1 MSEDF
6 IETLKEYQP
15 AFGLNLPEEAL
26 SRLSDHYDLILKHNA
41 LLHLVAPGKPEEFA
55 IRHILESLMLL
66 EFLPENSKFADVGSG
81 AGLPGIPCLLAR
93 RDLHGFLIE
102 SKQKKAQFL
111 SEAREKLGLKDRL
124 TIINRQF
131 EEIRKPDV
139 RTVTCRA
146 LDKFTQKLPALLKWS
161 ENSYMVFFG
170 GENLREELRKYGLTF
185 REKLLPLSEKRFLF
199 QIKKTKI

>member
-1 MSEDF
+1 MRTDLIAALTEHQ
-6 IETLKEYQP
+6 ET
-15 AFGLNLPEEAL
+15 FG
-26 SRLSDHYDLILKHNA
+26 SKLSDSAVTRLADYYDLVQKHNPI
-41 LLHLVAPGKPEEFA
+41 LHLVAPGSTEDFA
-55 IRHILESLMLL
+55 VRHILESLTLL
-66 EFLPENSKFADVGSG
+66 EYLPENSKFADVGTG
-81 AGLPGIPCLLAR
+81 AGLPGIPCLLIR
-93 RDLHGFLIE
+93 QDLHGYLIE

-111 SEAREKLGLKDRL
+111 SEARAILELKNRM

-139 RTVTCRA
+139 RIVTCRA

-170 GENLREELRKYGLTF
+170 GENLRAELRKHGLTF

>member
-1 MSEDF
+1 MRTDLIKALTEHQ
-6 IETLKEYQP
+6 ET
-15 AFGLNLPEEAL
+15 FGLK
-26 SRLSDHYDLILKHNA
+26 LSDSAVARLVDYYELVQKHNG
-41 LLHLVAPGKPEEFA
+41 LLHLVAPSSAEEFA
-55 IRHILESLMLL
+55 VRHILESLTLL
-66 EFLPENSKFADVGSG
+66 EYLPENSKFADVGTG
-81 AGLPGIPCLLAR
+81 AGLPGIPCLLVR
-93 RDLHGFLIE
+93 HDLHGYLIE

-111 SEAREKLGLKDRL
+111 SEAREKLELKTRM

-131 EEIRKPDV
+131 EEVRKPDA
-139 RTVTCRA
+139 RIVTCRA

-170 GENLREELRKYGLTF
+170 GENLRAELRRHGLTF

>member
-1 MSEDF
+1 MDDLIKVLEKHQA
-6 IETLKEYQP
+6 E
-15 AFGLNLPEEAL
+15 FGLQLGAETV
-26 SRLSDHYDLILKHNA
+26 SRLSEYYELILKHNP
-41 LLHLVAPGKPEEFA
+41 LLHLVAPGSVEDFA
-55 IRHILESLMLL
+55 VRHILESLTLL
-66 EFLPENSKFADVGSG
+66 EYLPENSRFADVGTG

-93 RDLHGFLIE
+93 KDLHGFLIE

-139 RTVTCRA
+139 RVVTCRA

-170 GENLREELRKYGLTF
+170 GENLREELRKHGLTF

>member
-1 MSEDF
+1 MDKDLIDALVEHQGS
-6 IETLKEYQP
+6 
-15 AFGLNLPEEAL
+15 FGLNLSEAVL
-26 SRLSDHYDLILKHNA
+26 LRLSEYYALIQKHNHI
-41 LLHLVAPGKPEEFA
+41 LHLVAPGSAEDFA
-55 IRHILESLMLL
+55 VRHILESLTLL
-66 EFLPENSKFADVGSG
+66 EYLPEGSKFADVGTG

-93 RDLHGFLIE
+93 EDLHGFLIE

-111 SEAREKLGLKDRL
+111 SEAREKLGLKNRL

-131 EEIRKPDV
+131 EEIRKPDA
-139 RTVTCRA
+139 RTITCRA

-170 GENLREELRKYGLTF
+170 GDNLREELRKHELTF

>member
-1 MSEDF
+1 MDDLIKALEKHQA
-6 IETLKEYQP
+6 E
-15 AFGLNLPEEAL
+15 FGLQLGAGTI
-26 SRLSDHYDLILKHNA
+26 SRLSQYYELVLKHNP
-41 LLHLVAPGKPEEFA
+41 LLHLVGPASAEDFA
-55 IRHILESLMLL
+55 IRHILESLTLL
-66 EFLPENSKFADVGSG
+66 EYLPENSKFADVGTG

-93 RDLHGFLIE
+93 EDLHGFLIE

-111 SEAREKLGLKDRL
+111 SEAREKLGLRSRL

-139 RTVTCRA
+139 RIITCRA

-161 ENSYMVFFG
+161 ENSYMIFFG
-170 GENLREELRKYGLTF
+170 GENLREELRKHGLTF